1 MTSLFDIPEIEEHLP
16 VSSASELNIVIP
28 DKDCIHGDD
37 DGYPQQRD
45 EHQQQTIIDDT
56 TSTSSKL
63 SIASTSDS
71 LPEVSATTVS
81 SGNEDNENYGIDGT
95 NRNETLT
102 TPSTPTENQPKR
114 KRKRDAKD
122 IIRLIPSLITNNN
135 TSDGLEDLSKNTSS
149 NESSLHTSPEPSR
162 LESLTVEDQQQH
174 QNVKPIFSNL
184 LQHSFSISALAES
197 TTPTSPEPSLT
208 PSSPQSLSP
217 RSTSGGGGGT
227 SSLPFPPGW
236 NHKKDGKLSCP
247 TPGCDGLGHVTGLY
261 SHHRSLSGCPRKPD
275 KTIIHSVSN

>member
-28 DKDCIHGDD
+28 EKDAIL
-37 DGYPQQRD
+37 QQND
-45 EHQQQTIIDDT
+45 EYHQQQDQQQTIIDDRI
-56 TSTSSKL
+56 STSSKL

-71 LPEVSATTVS
+71 ILEGATTVS
-81 SGNEDNENYGIDGT
+81 SGNEDNENYGNDVI

-102 TPSTPTENQPKR
+102 PSTPTDQPKR

-122 IIRLIPSLITNNN
+122 IIRLIPSLISTNN
-135 TSDGLEDLSKNTSS
+135 DGSEYLSKNTSS
-149 NESSLHTSPEPSR
+149 NESSFHTSPEPLN
-162 LESLTVEDQQQH
+162 LEQIVEKHGQFQQEH
-174 QNVKPIFSNL
+174 PKPLFTNL

-197 TTPTSPEPSLT
+197 TTPTSPQPSSF

-217 RSTSGGGGGT
+217 RSTSGGCDT

-236 NHKKDGKLSCP
+236 NHKKGK
-247 TPGCDGLGHVTGLY
+247 Y
-261 SHHRSLSGCPRKPD
+261 F
-275 KTIIHSVSN
+275 